1 MWGQVFVIAFSVV
14 SDALNIIQSIPYIP
28 FLIESF
34 HITDSKKQVGYL
46 AGLLMSISHI
56 CQIFSSI
63 TTFLFG
69 FTFNIWWVFLT
80 KGLSGLLYE
89 NIGIANTILN
99 EICSS
104 GNQALCMSVVG
115 FSFGIGSVGGPIL
128 GGYTVH
134 LDAKKGSFLDEYPY
148 FLPNGICAGIS
159 IIGAIS
165 NILFLSETLK
175 KKRPLFSCG
184 LMSDKN
190 FEIPKE
196 NKILSNLVLDPNFLI
211 CSPNNLN
218 DEIISM
224 DEFEEIEF
232 ENFTSVSDTDFLN
245 KNQHKENYYENQNEN
260 DWAEILLVT
269 HFPKSKMNSIST
281 SITSEIS
288 EVENENATTFNK
300 KDEDEDEDELDEEMD
315 ELNYQIFE
323 RNFKDDEKQS
333 FGTFLKSHKYIF
345 LLCLLYGLISFIFIF
360 FDTIVPLLLFQE
372 EKDGGLDLKHMKLQQ
387 DHQFLVLLFIFQI
400 LLYPKISRYISPLNA
415 YRIGV
420 GANAL
425 VFVAFPFI
433 NSIHVRFGWQAGW
446 AFYLTAM
453 VLRSLFESLTYSSTF
468 ILINNSAKSFRFIFI
483 TQIN

>member
-56 CQIFSSI
+56 CQIFSSFFFGTLSDKIGRRKIMIFGNFALAI

-134 LDAKKGSFLDEYPY
+134 LDAKKGSF
-148 FLPNGICAGIS
+148 
-159 IIGAIS
+159 
-165 NILFLSETLK
+165 
-175 KKRPLFSCG
+175 
-184 LMSDKN
+184 
-190 FEIPKE
+190 
-196 NKILSNLVLDPNFLI
+196 
-211 CSPNNLN
+211 
-218 DEIISM
+218 
-224 DEFEEIEF
+224 
-232 ENFTSVSDTDFLN
+232 
-245 KNQHKENYYENQNEN
+245 
-260 DWAEILLVT
+260 W
-269 HFPKSKMNSIST
+269 
-281 SITSEIS
+281 
-288 EVENENATTFNK
+288 
-300 KDEDEDEDELDEEMD
+300 MD

-345 LLCLLYGLISFIFIF
+345 LLCLLYGLISLVLFIKKFQIKKLEKFKLKNQIKILKIRFIFIF

-372 EKDGGLDLKHMKLQQ
+372 EKDGGLDFEAHEIATGSSVSGAS
-387 DHQFLVLLFIFQI
+387 FLFFQI

-468 ILINNSAKSFRFIFI
+468 ILINNSAKSFRIGGINGIGQTISAFFRAFGPTLAGSLSSWSMTNNAKFPFNYYFSFFFNFLLAILTIIVSFLVPKWINKRAFIRNKMKRKLKKEKQKQKQKQKVEQEKSEDENEIIDLTEKF
-483 TQIN
+483 